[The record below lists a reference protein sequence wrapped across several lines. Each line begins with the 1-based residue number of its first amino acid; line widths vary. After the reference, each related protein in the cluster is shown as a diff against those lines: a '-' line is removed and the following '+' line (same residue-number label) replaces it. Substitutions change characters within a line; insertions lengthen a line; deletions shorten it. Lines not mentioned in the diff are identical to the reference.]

1 MDRSRNYLWISID
14 TLDSSTQLDE
24 KYEVFKL
31 STIRSHRLL
40 EDMTSTKTKMTISY
54 ESKIYP
60 LYWVNLFAAQLLSLS
75 SLFFFDRFYVRCNHV
90 KPVK

>member
-60 LYWVNLFAAQLLSLS
+60 LHWVNLFAALLLSLS
-75 SLFFFDRFYVRCNHV
+75 SLFFF
-90 KPVK
+90 